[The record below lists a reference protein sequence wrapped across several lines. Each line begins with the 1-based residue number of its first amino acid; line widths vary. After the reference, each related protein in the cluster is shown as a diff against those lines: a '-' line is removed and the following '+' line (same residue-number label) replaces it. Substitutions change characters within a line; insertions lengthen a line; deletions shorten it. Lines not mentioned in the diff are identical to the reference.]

1 MCVCV
6 CFCVFRPSPILCRAS
21 FAFSVAV
28 LQNQHFNFTKSKG
41 IALNFHQ
48 KMSALRKFI
57 FLTSA
62 ILINEKH

>member
-1 MCVCV
+1 MCV

-57 FLTSA
+57 F
-62 ILINEKH
+62 